1 MTTIRVLSNWE
12 NWEFLPQDLAVALAP
27 SAGLR
32 NRLVHEYEAIDDT
45 IVIAAVPQAQD
56 LYPQYI
62 AAVERQLQ
70 GNQA

>member
-1 MTTIRVLSNWE
+1 
-12 NWEFLPQDLAVALAP
+12 
-27 SAGLR
+27 LR